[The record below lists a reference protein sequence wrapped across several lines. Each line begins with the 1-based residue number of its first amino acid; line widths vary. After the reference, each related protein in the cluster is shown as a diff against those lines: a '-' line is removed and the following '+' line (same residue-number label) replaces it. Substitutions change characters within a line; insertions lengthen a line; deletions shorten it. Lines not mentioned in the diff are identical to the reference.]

1 MRTYFYGTSLYS
13 HMSHVELPKC
23 FVELDEILGAEDS
36 NEDIVLAM
44 NMPKVKM
51 AENIC
56 RRMADIDWYA
66 NNIEAAT
73 QEDNIGKATFLTMT
87 LLVGYFGSCKSL
99 LDAAAISLNE
109 INSLGLKEKEQDLGK
124 GRFWNQLIGSNFN
137 AFKKYKPFRS
147 LGREVIKWRDSAVH
161 RQSPIILPNGITGER
176 PRDELKI
183 WLINDPEPR
192 IQGHAIT
199 VAEGEN
205 VRINPLSLHTKWR
218 SKFVSLCGQL
228 CSDIGAWSV

>member
-1 MRTYFYGTSLYS
+1 MRTYFYGRSLYS
-13 HMSHVELPKC
+13 YMSHVERPKC

-36 NEDIVLAM
+36 NEDIVLAI

-66 NNIEAAT
+66 NSIEAAM
-73 QEDNIGKATFLTMT
+73 QEDNIGKASLLTMT

-99 LDAAAISLNE
+99 LDAAAIS
-109 INSLGLKEKEQDLGK
+109 INQIYSLGLKEKEQDFGK
-124 GRFWNQLIGSNFN
+124 GKFWNQLRKIDPSGFSS
-137 AFKKYKPFRS
+137 YKPFMA
-147 LGREVIKWRDSAVH
+147 LADDVIKWRVPAVH

-183 WLINDPEPR
+183 WLINDPKPR

-199 VAEGEN
+199 VAEGGN